1 MKKSKKEILQELKDK
16 GVLTNDDLIS
26 EIEIDYEEI
35 YDELSDKLKKESDK
49 LDNKIHFLIS
59 LI

>member
-16 GVLTNDDLIS
+16 GVLTNDDLIDA
-26 EIEIDYEEI
+26 IEIDYEEI
-35 YDELSDKLKKESDK
+35 YDELSDELKKESDK

>member
-16 GVLTNDDLIS
+16 GVLTNDDLIGK
-26 EIEIDYEEI
+26 IEIDYEQI
-35 YDELSDKLKKESDK
+35 YDELSDELKKESDR